1 MYWIIAVETKDMGW
15 FLVEFL
21 FAWNFQNMRN
31 CNSSDFKTELKFEMD
46 VENKFLVADICSEM
60 PSDSK

>member
-1 MYWIIAVETKDMGW
+1 MYWIIAIETKDMGW

-31 CNSSDFKTELKFEMD
+31 CNLSDFKKELLFVMD
-46 VENKFLVADICSEM
+46 VQNKFLVADICSEM